1 MKKIVFIILGI
12 ILLPSLVSAGGATV
26 SWDCPDGPTS
36 GLLVGISNC
45 CYEKGNCTFCDA
57 TKVGTNIFNFL
68 RNKIAFPVTVLF
80 IIYGGIL
87 MLSARGSKSQ
97 IENGRKILLAA
108 LIGFAIVFSV
118 SLILNSVLVVLS
130 KEKGSWQSF
139 VNGNVKCN
147 IESNLKTK

>member
-1 MKKIVFIILGI
+1 MKNKAIIFLILG
-12 ILLPSLVSAGGATV
+12 LTLMPSFVGVQAAGGLL
-26 SWDCPDGPTS
+26 S
-36 GLLVGISNC
+36 GITNT
-45 CYEKGNCTFCDA
+45 CYEKGGCTFCDA